1 MKPLI
6 HHNPEHGFTL
16 IELLIAMALI
26 GIVAA
31 SLITSYTG
39 QQESELSQEQI
50 LEMQEN
56 IRTGL
61 HMMTSYIRMAGYD
74 PYEGEYNTGITQ
86 AGDGLS
92 QASALEFTYVD
103 EDGTGTVS
111 TKTISFYLYDAGS
124 DGDNDLA
131 LKDDGLTGAIAEN
144 IVNVS
149 DSNDP
154 AYIAD
159 TTSAAYKAMRL
170 FVYKD
175 EDGDEIADPSSN
187 LNDIRAVEIRLT
199 ARVDV
204 GETDYTVNNATR
216 TVTTLVLC
224 RNLGL

>member
-6 HHNPEHGFTL
+6 HHNGEHGFTL

-56 IRTGL
+56 IRAGL

-74 PYEGEYNTGITQ
+74 PYEGQYNTGITQ

-92 QASALEFTYVD
+92 SGSALEFTYVD
-103 EDGTGTVS
+103 ESTGSVS
-111 TKTISFYLYDAGS
+111 IKTISFYLYDAS
-124 DGDNDLA
+124 ADGDNDLA
-131 LKDDGLTGAIAEN
+131 MSDDGLTGAIAEN

-149 DSNDP
+149 DASDP
-154 AYIAD
+154 SYIAD

-175 EDGDEIADPSSN
+175 EDGDEITDPSSN
-187 LNDIRAVEIRLT
+187 LDDIRAVEIRLT
-199 ARVDV
+199 ARVDI
-204 GETDYTVNNATR
+204 GETDYTVNSATR